1 MGEQWSL
8 ESHPGNSDSSYSM
21 KEGENQA
28 LKILQIWRITN
39 IDLGSDG
46 CHPVEQDLATDMLDK
61 VPRRKSGEGSTS
73 TFLGMPS
80 GVRSQLVDK
89 N

>member
-8 ESHPGNSDSSYSM
+8 ENHPGNSDSSYSM

-39 IDLGSDG
+39 WAAMVVTL
-46 CHPVEQDLATDMLDK
+46 
-61 VPRRKSGEGSTS
+61 
-73 TFLGMPS
+73 
-80 GVRSQLVDK
+80 
-89 N
+89 